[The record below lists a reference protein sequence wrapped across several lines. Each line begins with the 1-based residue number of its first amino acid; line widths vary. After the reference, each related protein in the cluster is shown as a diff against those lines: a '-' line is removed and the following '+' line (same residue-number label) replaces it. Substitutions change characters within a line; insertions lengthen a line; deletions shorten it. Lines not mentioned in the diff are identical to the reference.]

1 MGIRFFP
8 EIKNT
13 LETVSLRLLVNL
25 RAYFWDNELVSP
37 KVENCYQLSLIFFTD
52 NEEHPSLQQKSV

>member
-37 KVENCYQLSLIFFTD
+37 KVKNCYQLSLIFFTD